1 MEKQTEGDTEG
12 EHMTRIRQGEDNGLL
27 TQGHPHGECLLSKF
41 TTAATQTEQAEEFKR
56 VEVYKMP
63 RAAECILW
71 VNVKQKCYLLGM
83 MELFF
88 K

>member
-12 EHMTRIRQGEDNGLL
+12 EHMTRIRQGEDNWLL
-27 TQGHPHGECLLSKF
+27 TQGHPHGERLLSKF

-63 RAAECILW
+63 RAAEWILW
-71 VNVKQKCYLLGM
+71 VNVKQRYDLLGM